1 MSFIAT
7 RRQLVEEA
15 NKRLR
20 LPIPEFALTNR
31 KKIIDRLMKQPEIL
45 SYIEEAAITE
55 NTSTEALL
63 ERARKYAAEI
73 GPKFSPFFYFRLAY
87 ILAKGWLRLH
97 FRVQAL
103 AADEPGFDAIKPDS
117 TVIFVSNHR
126 SNFDPLL
133 ITYMASRRS
142 TVALSAG
149 EWARLWPLHHFV
161 RAAGGFVV
169 DRDADDP
176 LYRRVLATYV
186 RLAVASGLHQAFF
199 PEGELSR
206 DGKTGSPKLGFLN
219 FYCRACSEER
229 DIVFIPAGINYD
241 RIPEDRRLANA
252 EGGFA
257 NPKAS
262 FLIATSL
269 RYLFSVLTLPF
280 RRHSRRYGNACVA
293 FGPPVS
299 LQEWLGQHDIGIEAL
314 EKPGRYTW
322 LPAFADDLMRSCV
335 QEIPALPVAVTAL
348 ALCED
353 GKNKSWRV
361 PELKISV
368 DAIVQR
374 LKGNGANLLLPDGT
388 DAAVD
393 FALDLLL
400 ANNLVRHVGDHN
412 YANVASELPVLRHY
426 ANSIAHL
433 TS

>member
-1 MSFIAT
+1 VTFIAT

-20 LPIPEFALTNR
+20 LPIPEFALTDR
-31 KKIIDRLMKQPEIL
+31 KKIIDRLMKEPAII
-45 SYIEEAAITE
+45 SYIEKVAIAE
-55 NTSTEALL
+55 NTSTDAMFEK
-63 ERARKYAAEI
+63 ARMYAAEI

-87 ILAKGWLRLH
+87 ILARGWLRLH

-169 DRDADDP
+169 DRDAGDP
-176 LYRRVLATYV
+176 LYRRVLASYV

-206 DGKTGSPKLGFLN
+206 DGRTGSPKLGFLN
-219 FYCRACSEER
+219 FYCRACSEDR

-280 RRHSRRYGNACVA
+280 RRRSRRYGNACVA
-293 FGPPVS
+293 FGAPVS
-299 LQEWLGQHDIGIEAL
+299 LQEWLQVHDIDIEEL
-314 EKPGRYTW
+314 GKPGRYSW

-335 QEIPALPVAVTAL
+335 KEIPALPVAVTAL

-353 GKNKSWRV
+353 RENKSWSV
-361 PELKISV
+361 PELKNRV
-368 DAIVQR
+368 EAIVQR
-374 LKGNGANLLLPDGT
+374 LKTNGANLLLPDGA

-393 FALDLLL
+393 FAVDLL
-400 ANNLVRHVGDHN
+400 ATNRLVRRVDDER
-412 YANVASELPVLRHY
+412 YSTDTAELPVLRHY

-433 TS
+433 IS